1 MLKSCSFCSSF
12 SLFLSIYAVFS
23 KSLAKLKELEV
34 PTENFCEV
42 LQKLML
48 FSKEN
53 IEPDLRNSVFFEFLR
68 QEDLNNLSWGYFMRK
83 LAESLK
89 TNKNL
94 YEMKMK
100 GFIEEIDS
108 LKEEVSNLQEEK
120 TCCEINFEEETL
132 KIQLVQELKKYQEKV
147 KLFL

>member
-1 MLKSCSFCSSF
+1 
-12 SLFLSIYAVFS
+12 
-23 KSLAKLKELEV
+23 
-34 PTENFCEV
+34 
-42 LQKLML
+42 
-48 FSKEN
+48 
-53 IEPDLRNSVFFEFLR
+53 
-68 QEDLNNLSWGYFMRK
+68 MRK